1 MAAAGG
7 QAHNLTFF
15 LKEVL
20 PKPLCERGARAGHSR
35 LGPRAAEREAE
46 TKIHC
51 FWGKGKSTH
60 PLVPVG
66 GAGKVLLSKTHR

>member
-1 MAAAGG
+1 MVAQTCKESLAAAAG

-20 PKPLCERGARAGHSR
+20 SKPLCERGARAGHSR

-46 TKIHC
+46 N
-51 FWGKGKSTH
+51 
-60 PLVPVG
+60 
-66 GAGKVLLSKTHR
+66 